1 MKYSVVNGDN
11 DVHFGP
17 KPKDVYINLPFK
29 GQQSNLLKKQLTRL
43 FAKLAPWIKL
53 NYIFYASNNIAKLS
67 KLKSVYQLLNVAI

>member
-1 MKYSVVNGDN
+1 MVTMMCTLDLNLKMFISTY
-11 DVHFGP
+11 HL
-17 KPKDVYINLPFK
+17 KD
-29 GQQSNLLKKQLTRL
+29 SNLLKKQLTRL